1 MKACLLGA
9 AEDAGNRMVAISNAR
24 LPTKPNKQFTREL
37 IELLRQSPNGM
48 QSYFLWL
55 AEQHPAI
62 FAALLGR
69 ALPNIMQHESGDDG
83 IEVVYRSAEDIE
95 AALKAR
101 NLPPLKCPKFVYIF
115 GTSRNL

>member
-1 MKACLLGA
+1 M
-9 AEDAGNRMVAISNAR
+9 AEFH
-24 LPTKPNKQFTREL
+24 PTLFV
-37 IELLRQSPNGM
+37 
-48 QSYFLWL
+48 
-55 AEQHPAI
+55 
-62 FAALLGR
+62 ALLGR

-115 GTSRNL
+115 GNKPQPVIRVCELGTATWEL

>member
-83 IEVVYRSAEDIE
+83 IEVVYRQCRGYRGRAQ
-95 AALKAR
+95 AATCDTCL
-101 NLPPLKCPKFVYIF
+101 
-115 GTSRNL
+115 